1 MLDNLT
7 LADRYTTLNERLKE
21 LKAEVEAIR
30 EQIIATG
37 LDLHIGEFADV
48 KVVLS
53 ERTNFDSKLA
63 QSFLTSQQIAA
74 CTTKTVV
81 TSLRSK
87 AKTAK
92 EG

>member
-21 LKAEVEAIR
+21 LKAEVEALR
-30 EQIIATG
+30 EKIIATG
-37 LDLHIGEFADV
+37 QDLHIGEFADV
-48 KVVLS
+48 KVILS
-53 ERTNFDSKLA
+53 ERTNFNAEKA
-63 QSFLTSQQIAA
+63 KSFLNAEQINA

-87 AKTAK
+87 PKTAK